1 MKYIIKKCL
10 ILTLL
15 FLFLFYIITNS
26 TIVSNDIINSLIM
39 YYEKVF
45 PFLFPS
51 IVITNLLIYNNFPYY
66 LAKYFKISSK
76 TYILLMSLL
85 TGCPS
90 NAVMIRKMLN
100 DNNLSLDNAE
110 KVISYTQF
118 NNPIFLYNILN
129 FSLPKDY
136 SLAIIIINYL
146 SSFIILFLLQSKE
159 KKPTNIIKTN
169 YSISQSLTLAI
180 SNTIETLILI
190 LGTIIFFNI
199 IPLKKPFKGLL
210 EITNGLNDLT
220 YLLIPTNLKAFL
232 AIIYISFGGLCIIM
246 QIKSIMSDTL
256 ITYKYYFKYRIIHLL
271 LSMLLFCM
279 LLIFQAF
286 LHL

>member
-180 SNTIETLILI
+180 NNTIETLILI

-210 EITNGLNDLT
+210 EITNGLNNLP
-220 YLLIPTNLKAFL
+220 YLLISTNFKAFL

-286 LHL
+286 LRL